1 MWIESVERRE
11 SWGTETTIFLEEEDE
26 KNEKEEEDELRC

>member
-11 SWGTETTIFLEEEDE
+11 SCGIETTIFLEEEDE
-26 KNEKEEEDELRC
+26 KNEKEEEDEMRC